1 MQVIFWIV
9 LIVALIIIGPLLTI
23 WALNTLF
30 PVLAIEYS
38 LWTWLAVVIIGGF
51 FKANVKVSK

>member
-1 MQVIFWIV
+1 MNVFLWMLLIIF
-9 LIVALIIIGPLLTI
+9 LIIIGPFLTI

-51 FKANVKVSK
+51 FKAQVKK